1 MPTPVPVLVHLT
13 VPQPEPDTQPRPA
26 KGHLDVTLLKR
37 TTSGNTVYLPTHFDP
52 VLLDPEGRAT
62 LYLYPTPPDSAY
74 RIAEHVPGGI
84 SRTVQVLA
92 TPPTDPPTP
101 INYADLPDIDPTS
114 LLPQTPT
121 IPAWQNAI
129 DTITALLQGA
139 TPPNPT
145 DPTGLSSG
153 GSVHLG
159 EGPPPTVIP
168 GARLKDIYIDTL
180 TNNLYELT

>member
-26 KGHLDVTLLKR
+26 KGHLDVALLKR
-37 TTSGNTVYLPTHFDP
+37 LHNAPDPVIILPTSVDP
-52 VLLDPEGRAT
+52 ILLDPEGRAT

-74 RIAEHVPGGI
+74 RITEHVPGGI
-84 SRTVQVLA
+84 TRTVQILA

-101 INYADLPDIDPTS
+101 INYADLPDIDPTT
-114 LLPQTPT
+114 LLPSTPS

-145 DPTGLSSG
+145 DPPDCVLGVLS
-153 GSVHLG
+153 
-159 EGPPPTVIP
+159 I
-168 GARLKDIYIDTL
+168 
-180 TNNLYELT
+180 

>member
-13 VPQPEPDTQPRPA
+13 IHGRPA

-37 TTSGNTVYLPTHFDP
+37 TTSGNTVYLPTQSDP

-74 RIAEHVPGGI
+74 RITEHVPGGI

-92 TPPTDPPTP
+92 TPIPPTP
-101 INYADLPDIDPTS
+101 INYADLLDIDPTT

-129 DTITALLQGA
+129 DTITALCQGA